1 MGVGVVEGGQAPGE
15 GLVTGGQGL
24 GTEGASRGEGDLFHV
39 VAIHFL
45 VQEVGLFQEGEDL
58 EEVLKGG
65 EAIDNCVFICHT
77 MEICCI
83 FCLLNTV

>member
-1 MGVGVVEGGQAPGE
+1 MGVGVEEGGQAPGV
-15 GLVTGGQGL
+15 GLGTGGQGL
-24 GTEGASRGEGDLFHV
+24 GTEEGNRGEGDLFHV
-39 VAIHFL
+39 VAIRFL

-65 EAIDNCVFICHT
+65 EAIGNCVLICHI
-77 MEICCI
+77 MENCC